1 MGAGAEI
8 RLGTRTM
15 LNGAAEIRTETLP
28 PAGADDVR
36 VRTLWTAVSRGTE
49 RLVFEGRVRNH
60 HAGRAVLGLAYE
72 AYAELAEAE
81 GRRIVTA
88 IRERHGL
95 HRALCV
101 HRVGALEIGDV
112 AVWVGVSAPHRDA
125 AFVGCRAIIDA
136 IKQDVPIWKHERYAD
151 GDAAWLHPG
160 EGTGGR

>member
-1 MGAGAEI
+1 MHDATGFRLSADVIDTVALHARLDDPAAGAC
-8 RLGTRTM
+8 
-15 LNGAAEIRTETLP
+15 
-28 PAGADDVR
+28 V
-36 VRTLWTAVSRGTE
+36 
-49 RLVFEGRVRNH
+49 VFEGRVRNH
-60 HAGRAVLGLAYE
+60 HADRAVLGLAYE

-112 AVWVGVSAPHRDA
+112 AVWVGVSASHRDA

-136 IKQDVPIWKHERYAD
+136 VKQDVPIWKHERYAD
-151 GDAAWLHPG
+151 GDAAWLHPE